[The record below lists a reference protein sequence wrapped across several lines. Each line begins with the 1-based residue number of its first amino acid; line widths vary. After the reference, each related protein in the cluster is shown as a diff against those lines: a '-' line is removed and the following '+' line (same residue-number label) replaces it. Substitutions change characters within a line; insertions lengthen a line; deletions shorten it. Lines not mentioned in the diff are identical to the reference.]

1 MRIKKVAKILRGRM
15 KCYQCTDQMILSQ
28 DGLIVKVII
37 GRGTLF
43 GCQKPMWLQ
52 IKVNINTFPKMNS

>member
-43 GCQKPMWLQ
+43 GCQKPL
-52 IKVNINTFPKMNS
+52 